1 MRSLE
6 PEGNAVSVTD
16 RIEEI
21 IEPSVND
28 LGFDLVRVHLSGGH
42 NPRLQVMA
50 EPLAEREMTVEDCA
64 SISRAVS
71 ALLDVE
77 DPITEAYTLEVS
89 SPGLD
94 RPLVRLPHFERFAGF
109 EARIE
114 MSIAIDGQKRFRGRL
129 GGVDGDNVLMNVDG
143 EEMALPFSDIYRA
156 KLIMTDELLAQAE
169 GRN

>member
-1 MRSLE
+1 M
-6 PEGNAVSVTD
+6 SVTD

-21 IEPSVND
+21 IEPTIND
-28 LGFDLVRVHLSGGH
+28 LGFEVVRVHLSGGH
-42 NPRLQVMA
+42 NPKLQVMA
-50 EPLAEREMTVEDCA
+50 EPLGEQEMTVDDCA

-94 RPLVRLPHFERFAGF
+94 RPLVRLQHFERFAGY

-114 MSIAIDGQKRFRGRL
+114 MAVAVDGQKRFRGRL
-129 GGVDGDNVLMNVDG
+129 SGVDGDNVLMNVDG
-143 EEMALPFSDIYRA
+143 DEMAFPISDIHRA
-156 KLIMTDELLAQAE
+156 KLMMTDELLAQAE